1 MLSEYLFICW
11 PGIEPV
17 PTGVDVGSLNCW
29 TTREV
34 PKWPYKDTSH
44 LI

>member
-11 PGIEPV
+11 PGIKPV
-17 PTGVDVGSLNCW
+17 PTAVDVGSLNHW

-34 PKWPYKDTSH
+34 PK
-44 LI
+44 